1 MSNTIKISELKK
13 LKQAQYH
20 LKQLEGHIKDNKWYG
35 HLYSHLAAVEG
46 ELQRQVETLEGAKVK
61 IADNSPAGEIPETDR
76 LYDVLELST
85 NGFFPPDNSYTSL
98 SRVGASQKYEVLLSE
113 GLSPE
118 NIKIVRVK

>member
-1 MSNTIKISELKK
+1 MSELSA

-20 LKQLEGHIKDNKWYG
+20 LKELEGHIKDNKWYS

-61 IADNSPAGEIPETDR
+61 IADNSAAGEIPETDR
-76 LYDVLELST
+76 LYNVLELST
-85 NGFFPPDNSYTSL
+85 NGYFPPDTSYTSL
-98 SRVGASQKYEVLLSE
+98 SRVVASQKYENRLAE
-113 GLSPE
+113 GVSPD

>member
-1 MSNTIKISELKK
+1 MSELSS

-20 LKQLEGHIKDNKWYG
+20 LKELEGHIKDNKWYS

-61 IADNSPAGEIPETDR
+61 IMDNSPAGEIPETER
-76 LYDVLELST
+76 LYNVLEEQT
-85 NGFFPPDNSYTSL
+85 NGFFPPDTSYTSL
-98 SRVGASQKYEVLLSE
+98 SRVGASQKYENLLAE
-113 GLSPE
+113 GLSPD

>member
-1 MSNTIKISELKK
+1 MSELSA

-20 LKQLEGHIKDNKWYG
+20 LKQLEGHIKDNKWYS

-61 IADNSPAGEIPETDR
+61 ILDNSEAEEIPETER
-76 LYDVLELST
+76 LYDVLEEQT
-85 NGFFPPDNSYTSL
+85 NGFFPPDTSYTRL
-98 SRVGASQKYEVLLSE
+98 SRVRASSKYNDLLAE

>member
-1 MSNTIKISELKK
+1 MSELSA

-20 LKQLEGHIKDNKWYG
+20 LKQLEGHIKDNKWYS

-61 IADNSPAGEIPETDR
+61 IMDNSPAGEIPETDR

-85 NGFFPPDNSYTSL
+85 NGFFPPDTSYTSL
-98 SRVGASQKYEVLLSE
+98 SRVGASQKYESLLSQ
-113 GLSPE
+113 GVSPDS
-118 NIKIVRVK
+118 IKIVRVK

>member
-1 MSNTIKISELKK
+1 MSELSA

-20 LKQLEGHIKDNKWYG
+20 LKELEGHIKDNKWYS

-61 IADNSPAGEIPETDR
+61 IADNSAAGEIPETDR

-98 SRVGASQKYEVLLSE
+98 SRVGASQKYEILLSE

>member
-1 MSNTIKISELKK
+1 MSELSS

-20 LKQLEGHIKDNKWYG
+20 LKELEGHIKNNKWYS

-46 ELQRQVETLEGAKVK
+46 ELQRQVETLEGIKVK
-61 IADNSPAGEIPETDR
+61 IADNSAAGEIPEIDR

-85 NGFFPPDNSYTSL
+85 NGYFPPDNSYTRL
-98 SRVGASQKYEVLLSE
+98 SRVVASQKYENLLAE
-113 GLSPE
+113 GLSPD